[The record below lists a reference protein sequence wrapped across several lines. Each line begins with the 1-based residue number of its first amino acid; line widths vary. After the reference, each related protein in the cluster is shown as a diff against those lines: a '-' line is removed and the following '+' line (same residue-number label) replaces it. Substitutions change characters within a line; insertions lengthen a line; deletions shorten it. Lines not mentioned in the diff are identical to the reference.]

1 MLLVITAP
9 IILFI
14 GTFGNLLNFYIFT
27 RPVFRSK
34 SLSTFRFLAYL
45 SIIDLFY
52 LLIGLTHII
61 VINYTGYDFRNY
73 SNFTCSIHS
82 FLTLYLSHL
91 SSNVLAGVSVFRC
104 VTITNLKPVKPL
116 NPTVGNVIN
125 RRSNKP
131 FIQRFLSAFGHAD
144 LFVGCIM
151 LTLFMFDCHYILW
164 MRLSNVENS
173 DTNLTAIWNEYF
185 EHDIQLNESRSM
197 PINTFIQQLN
207 ASDNDNYYVKT
218 NLKICHPSDTDQ
230 KMYAQ
235 FLRHLWIWIDLFLY
249 SYIPFTVMICCTI
262 LIIYRL
268 FKINQNL
275 KSNGPVSTTKNDSL
289 RQNSTIGMASC
300 IDATGCSSFAA
311 DARNRRKSAS
321 RSSLAKKTSRKNR
334 QIYKLLLTLNI
345 FFFVLVTPL
354 VLANSLNLIKES
366 NHLFRDFV
374 YTLAYLNH
382 SLHFLFYGFSCEI
395 YRTILIDFLKKNF
408 YFCK

>member
-1 MLLVITAP
+1 MLLEITAP
-9 IILFI
+9 IILII

-34 SLSTFRFLAYL
+34 SLATFRFLAYL
-45 SIIDLFY
+45 SIVDFFY
-52 LLIGLTHII
+52 LLIGLSHIV
-61 VINYTGYDFRNY
+61 VINYFDYDFRNY
-73 SNFTCSIHS
+73 SSFTCSMHS

-104 VTITNLKPVKPL
+104 VTLTNLKPVKPL

-131 FIQRFLSAFGHAD
+131 FYRRFLNAFGHAD
-144 LFVGCIM
+144 LFVACIM
-151 LTLFMFDCHYILW
+151 LTLFVFDSHYLLW
-164 MRLSNVENS
+164 MRLSYVENTT
-173 DTNLTAIWNEYF
+173 TNFTAIWDDYF
-185 EHDIQLNESRSM
+185 HHNIHNNESRSAL
-197 PINTFIQQLN
+197 PINSLIMQQIN
-207 ASDNDNYYVKT
+207 NTPANESEYVKT
-218 NLKICHPSDTDQ
+218 TLKIYHPSDADQ
-230 KMYAQ
+230 KVYAQ
-235 FLRHLWIWIDLFLY
+235 FLRNLWIWIDLFLY

-268 FKINQNL
+268 FKINENL
-275 KSNGPVSTTKNDSL
+275 KTKNEIL
-289 RQNSTIGMASC
+289 RQNSTVGVTSC
-300 IDATGCSSFAA
+300 IVDTTGCSSFAA
-311 DARNRRKSAS
+311 DTRKSTS

-354 VLANSLNLIKES
+354 VLANSLNLIKEN

-395 YRTILIDFLKKNF
+395 YRTILIDIFKKKL
-408 YFCK
+408 CK